1 MSEPSERITIVSGLP
16 RSGTSVMMQMLVAG
30 GMAALTDGQRVADE
44 DNPRGYYELE
54 RAKKIKTDRTW
65 LEEARGKAVKM
76 VHLLLLDLPPGDVS
90 GPEYAIVFMRRD
102 LDEVVRSQRVMLER
116 SGKSGAA
123 LTPERLMD
131 VYRRQIEQ
139 VLGFVSK
146 HPRARVLEV
155 DYRDVVADATGT
167 AARVAAFVGGGLDV
181 GAMAAAVDSGLYR
194 NRGGGK
200 ARA

>member
-30 GMAALTDGQRVADE
+30 GMEALTDGQRVADE

-54 RAKKIKTDRTW
+54 RAKKIKTDRSW
-65 LEEARGKAVKM
+65 LEEARGKVVKM
-76 VHLLLLDLPPGDVS
+76 VHLLLLDLPLADAAAG
-90 GPEYAIVFMRRD
+90 GAEYAIVFMRRD
-102 LDEVVRSQRVMLER
+102 LDEVVKSQRVMLER
-116 SGKSGAA
+116 SGKTGAA

-155 DYRDVVADATGT
+155 DYRDVVADAAGT
-167 AARVAAFVGGGLDV
+167 AARVAAFAGGGLDV
-181 GAMAAAVDSGLYR
+181 GAMVAAVDAGLYR
-194 NRGGGK
+194 NRKG
-200 ARA
+200 